1 MIRKILIMACFI
13 TVALFAN
20 KYSMAQALMA
30 DRTSI
35 QTLPGLVEMVNLTVV
50 GGESVISWDAL
61 VIEGNDVIDVE
72 LLNLSGSTFDIE
84 SFSSLDNQR
93 NKKLKIKALIRGFA
107 RVLIRACVLLNN
119 VPTWVQIVI
128 MVVVEMVPS
137 PQDILVLEQ
146 AGSLVDLLAIKED

>member
-35 QTLPGLVEMVNLTVV
+35 QTFPGLVEMVNLTVV
-50 GGESVISWDAL
+50 GGESVISWEAL
-61 VIEGNDVIDVE
+61 VIEGYGVIDVE

>member
-1 MIRKILIMACFI
+1 MACFI

-35 QTLPGLVEMVNLTVV
+35 QTFPGLVEMVNLTVV
-50 GGESVISWDAL
+50 GGESVISWEAL
-61 VIEGNDVIDVE
+61 VIEGYGVIDVE

>member
-35 QTLPGLVEMVNLTVV
+35 QTFPGLVEMVNLTVV

-61 VIEGNDVIDVE
+61 VIEGDGVIDVE